1 MSYDLSGLEI
11 SGVDFGAD
19 IAHELRAALSGD
31 DDAMGLVSF
40 GDDLGADDVLGA
52 LAEAGAD
59 PDTLGAVAEE
69 IGRRRRRRARRG
81 GGGGGRN
88 VQAAIN
94 AAVARAVARKG
105 PVERQGAA
113 VLGGFGPV
121 SAVNVNAKP
130 TSMGGRMLPLTTPSI
145 AAGSTFVATFSPQE
159 DFRPERIIYAG
170 PSSTFFLSDL
180 RIKNN
185 PQTIAAGEIPADAFT
200 ANAVDQRLN
209 FSACPVGGQ
218 IQMAVRNATGVAA
231 IFSAMMVGS
240 AAIQG

>member
-11 SGVDFGAD
+11 SGVEFGAD
-19 IAHELRAALSGD
+19 IASELRAALSGD
-31 DDAMGLVSF
+31 ELGLVSF
-40 GDDLGADDVLGA
+40 GDELGADDVLGA

-69 IGRRRRRRARRG
+69 IGARRRRRRSRRG
-81 GGGGGRN
+81 GGMN
-88 VQAAIN
+88 VQAQIN
-94 AAVARAVARKG
+94 AAVARALARRG
-105 PVERQGAA
+105 PVERQGAS

-130 TSMGGRMLPLTTPSI
+130 TSMGGRMLPLSVAAVPGGTTV
-145 AAGSTFVATFSPQE
+145 VATFSPQE

-170 PSSTFFLSDL
+170 PASTFMLSDL

-218 IQMAVRNATGVAA
+218 IQMAIRNRLGVAA
-231 IFSAMMVGS
+231 DFSAMMVGS